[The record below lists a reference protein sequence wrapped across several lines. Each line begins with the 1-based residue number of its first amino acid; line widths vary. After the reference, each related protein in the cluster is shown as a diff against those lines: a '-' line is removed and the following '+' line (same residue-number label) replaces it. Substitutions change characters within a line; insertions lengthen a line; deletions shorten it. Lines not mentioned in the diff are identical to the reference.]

1 MLLFLEKTG
10 LAFLPVR
17 KTFFV
22 RQQPPALD
30 AVIDRIGTAGD
41 GIACEPHRLH
51 VARTLPGEH
60 VRVQPDVSGKRGHV
74 LEVLA
79 PSSDRVT
86 PPCPHFDEGCGGCAL
101 QHWQDGRYAAW
112 KRQSVVAALRQAG
125 FADPDVAPL
134 VRTPPRAR
142 RRMDFAVERCSGGV
156 LFGLHRAHSTDIVD
170 LATCHV
176 LHPALFGLLA
186 PLRKLLSSLAAL
198 RRRASVLAN
207 LLADGADLLIRT
219 DGPLEATD
227 RAKLA
232 AFAAAHAVPRIA
244 WALGEAS
251 PEVAAMAASP
261 SVLFAG
267 QRVEPPPGA
276 FLQASAE
283 GEAAIVAAVLD
294 AVPDKLTGRSRAVEL
309 YAGCGTISFPLA
321 SRLRVQAFEGQASAA
336 ACVRRAQAGTRVE
349 MAQRDLVRQPLQPKE
364 LAGAA
369 MVVLDPPYA
378 GSAAQTQ
385 LIAASAV
392 KRVVY
397 VSCNPQALGRE
408 AGVLAQAGYRLLRAT
423 PIDQFLWSAQV
434 ECVAVFER
442 A

>member
-1 MLLFLEKTG
+1 MT
-10 LAFLPVR
+10 
-17 KTFFV
+17 
-22 RQQPPALD
+22 
-30 AVIDRIGTAGD
+30 IDHVGTAGD
-41 GIACEPHRLH
+41 GVARAPHRLH
-51 VARTLPGEH
+51 VARTLPSEQ
-60 VRVQPDVSGKRGHV
+60 VRVRAHSTGKRADL

-79 PSSDRVT
+79 PSPDRVP
-86 PPCPHFDEGCGGCAL
+86 PPCPHFEEGCGGCAL
-101 QHWQDGRYAAW
+101 QHWQDDRYADW
-112 KRQSVVAALRQAG
+112 KRHAAASALRHAG
-125 FADPDVAPL
+125 FADPAVGPL

-142 RRMDFAVERCSGGV
+142 RRMDFAAERYPGGV
-156 LFGLHRAHSTDIVD
+156 LLGLHRAHSTAIVD

-186 PLRKLLSSLAAL
+186 PLRTLLGSLAAL
-198 RRRASVLAN
+198 RRRASVMAN

-232 AFAAAHAVPRIA
+232 AFAALHAVPRIA
-244 WALGEAS
+244 WALGEAP
-251 PEVAAMAASP
+251 PEVAAMAAAP

-267 QRVEPPPGA
+267 HRVEPPPGA

-294 AVPDKLTGRSRAVEL
+294 AVPGKLTGRSRAVEL

-321 SRLRVQAFEGQASAA
+321 GRLRVQAFEGQAQAA
-336 ACVRRAQAGTRVE
+336 ACVRRAQTGTRVE
-349 MAQRDLVRQPLQPKE
+349 MTQRDLARQPLQPKE

-378 GSAAQTQ
+378 GSAGQMQ

-392 KRVVY
+392 RRVVY

-408 AGVLAQAGYRLLRAT
+408 AAMLARAGYRLVKAT
-423 PIDQFLWSAQV
+423 PIDQFLWSAQI
-434 ECVAVFER
+434 ECVAVFDL

>member
-1 MLLFLEKTG
+1 MS
-10 LAFLPVR
+10 
-17 KTFFV
+17 
-22 RQQPPALD
+22 
-30 AVIDRIGTAGD
+30 IDRIGTAGD
-41 GIACEPHRLH
+41 GVAREPHRLH
-51 VARTLPGEH
+51 VARTLPGEL
-60 VRVQPDVSGKRGHV
+60 VRAQPDASGKRARL

-79 PSSDRVT
+79 PSPDRVI
-86 PPCPHFDEGCGGCAL
+86 PACPHFHEGCGGCAL
-101 QHWQDGRYAAW
+101 QHWQDVRYAAW
-112 KRQSVVAALRQAG
+112 KRQSVVTALRHAG
-125 FADPDVAPL
+125 FTDPDVAPL

-142 RRMDFAVERCSGGV
+142 RRMDLAVERRPGGV
-156 LFGLHRAHSTDIVD
+156 LLGLHRAHTADIVD
-170 LATCHV
+170 LGTCHV

-198 RRRASVLAN
+198 RRSTSVVAN
-207 LLADGADLLIRT
+207 MMADGADLLIRT

-244 WALGEAS
+244 WALGESA
-251 PEVAAMAASP
+251 PEVAAMTAPP
-261 SVLFAG
+261 SVRFAG
-267 QRVEPPPGA
+267 QRVEPPPGV

-321 SRLRVQAFEGQASAA
+321 GRLRVQAYEGQAQAA

-349 MAQRDLVRQPLQPKE
+349 MTQRDLARQPLQPKE

-378 GSAAQTQ
+378 GSAAQLQ
-385 LIAASAV
+385 LVAASAV

-408 AGVLAQAGYRLLRAT
+408 AALLAQAGYRLVRAT

-434 ECVAVFER
+434 ECVAVFDR

>member
-1 MLLFLEKTG
+1 MG
-10 LAFLPVR
+10 
-17 KTFFV
+17 
-22 RQQPPALD
+22 
-30 AVIDRIGTAGD
+30 
-41 GIACEPHRLH
+41 
-51 VARTLPGEH
+51 
-60 VRVQPDVSGKRGHV
+60 
-74 LEVLA
+74 
-79 PSSDRVT
+79 
-86 PPCPHFDEGCGGCAL
+86 
-101 QHWQDGRYAAW
+101 
-112 KRQSVVAALRQAG
+112 
-125 FADPDVAPL
+125 
-134 VRTPPRAR
+134 
-142 RRMDFAVERCSGGV
+142 FAVERRPGEV
-156 LFGLHRAHSTDIVD
+156 LLGLHRAHSTDIVD

-176 LHPALFGLLA
+176 LHPTLFELLA
-186 PLRKLLSSLAAL
+186 PLRMLLSSLAAL
-198 RRRASVLAN
+198 RRRASVVAN

-227 RAKLA
+227 RTKLA
-232 AFAAAHAVPRIA
+232 AFAASHTIPRIA
-244 WALGEAS
+244 WALGDAV
-251 PEVAAMAASP
+251 PEVAAMAAAP

-294 AVPDKLTGRSRAVEL
+294 AVPDKLAGRSRAVEL

-321 SRLRVQAFEGQASAA
+321 GRLRVQAFEGQAQAA

-349 MAQRDLVRQPLQPKE
+349 MTQRDLARQPLQPKE
-364 LAGAA
+364 LAGAT

-378 GSAAQTQ
+378 GSAAQMQ
-385 LIAASAV
+385 LIAASGV

-408 AGVLAQAGYRLLRAT
+408 TAVLAQAGYRLARAT

-434 ECVAVFER
+434 ECVAVFDK